1 MSPLEL
7 PSRIPPHNLDAE
19 RAVLG
24 AVLLEG
30 REALPRV
37 VEVLRPS
44 DFYTEAHRAIYH
56 SMLNLFDR
64 GEPVDLLTL
73 QEELRRTDQLPLV
86 GGPAALALLVE
97 QGSVAAYLHS
107 YTAIVRDM
115 AVLRELIQAA
125 THIIGQAFD
134 AKEDVQALVDDAE
147 RRIFSL
153 AERRLEGSAIP
164 VKNILNDTFKYIERL
179 YERQEHVTGVPT
191 GLVRLDEMTA
201 GLQPSDLILI
211 AGRPSM
217 GKTAFA
223 LSIAQHVG
231 IKLRMKILVLSLEMS
246 SQQLVQ
252 RMLSSEGRVDSLSVR
267 TGRLQAQDWH
277 RLTSA
282 AGRLSEAPIFIDDSP
297 GLSVLEVR
305 AKARRMKSEHGLDL
319 IVIDY
324 LQLMRGRS
332 NLDNRQQEISEISR
346 SLKALAKELNVPVV
360 ALSQLSRAI
369 ETRGDNT
376 PRLSDL
382 RECVTGDTLVC
393 LADGRR
399 VEIRSLVGMAP
410 DVLAV
415 STAGKIVSA
424 KSERVWLVGQ
434 RAVFAVKT
442 ASGRTIQATAQHRL
456 YSGDGWRTIAQ
467 LATGDR
473 LAIARRLP
481 EPLFPEP
488 WPDLHVS
495 LLGQLIGDGSYLSG
509 QPLRYTT
516 SSDANSAIVTEAARE
531 LGSEVKRYAGRR
543 SWHQLLISGNGD
555 RWHPRGVG
563 AWLRRL
569 GIFGQRSY
577 DKRIPDLAF
586 QLPDRQTALLL
597 RHLWATDGTIAVR
610 HGGRGSDGVFYS
622 TTSRGLAGDVAALL
636 LRLGVVARITTTT
649 KAGYRPSFVVC
660 VSGTTDQRRFLDLV
674 GAFGPREPQARRLES
689 RIGGRRSNTNVDTVP
704 IESFARVK
712 SLMRTQA
719 ISQRRMAALRGT
731 AFGGAAHF
739 RFAPSRAV
747 LGEYAEIL
755 HDEEL
760 RATASSDLFW
770 DRIVAIEP
778 AGEEDVFDL
787 TVPGPASWL
796 ADGVVSHNSGALEQ
810 DADVIMFLH
819 RPSFYSKDAME
830 EEARKTAEVHIGKQR
845 NGPTGK
851 IEVAFISQYA
861 RFENLASG
869 DRQFEP

>member
-1 MSPLEL
+1 MSAVEL

-37 VEVLRPS
+37 VEVLKPS

-97 QGSVAAYLHS
+97 QGSVAAYLNS

-115 AVLRELIQAA
+115 AVLRELIQAS

-153 AERRLEGSAIP
+153 AERRLEGSAVP

-217 GKTAFA
+217 GKAQPLDARVKTITGWKRMGDLRLGDELASMDGRPSRVRAIFPQGVKPIFRVTFSDGRSAECTGDHLWRVHCRDWPEPRVLTTDRIAEMLRTVRYRHRLWIDAPSGHYGHDDALPIDPWLLGALLGDGKLSGSSLTFSTADPEMLERVRERAGLGFTLRAAGGYDWRIVQATGAHREGVAGVTPNGLMSALRTLGLWGIRSEDKFIPQGYLDASRDARLELLRGLMDTDGWVERWGSARFCSTSEPLARGVAALVRSLGGWASTRRRCTTYSYRGARKVGRPAFVCNIQCPEPRALFRLSTKEGRALAAPRRRWRPTFISVEPVRTAEAQCIAVTHHSGCYITDDYVVTHNTAFA

-305 AKARRMKSEHGLDL
+305 AKARRMKAEHGLDL

-332 NLDNRQQEISEISR
+332 SLDNRQQEISEISR

-382 RECVTGDTLVC
+382 RE
-393 LADGRR
+393 
-399 VEIRSLVGMAP
+399 
-410 DVLAV
+410 
-415 STAGKIVSA
+415 
-424 KSERVWLVGQ
+424 
-434 RAVFAVKT
+434 
-442 ASGRTIQATAQHRL
+442 
-456 YSGDGWRTIAQ
+456 
-467 LATGDR
+467 
-473 LAIARRLP
+473 
-481 EPLFPEP
+481 
-488 WPDLHVS
+488 
-495 LLGQLIGDGSYLSG
+495 
-509 QPLRYTT
+509 
-516 SSDANSAIVTEAARE
+516 
-531 LGSEVKRYAGRR
+531 
-543 SWHQLLISGNGD
+543 
-555 RWHPRGVG
+555 
-563 AWLRRL
+563 
-569 GIFGQRSY
+569 
-577 DKRIPDLAF
+577 
-586 QLPDRQTALLL
+586 
-597 RHLWATDGTIAVR
+597 
-610 HGGRGSDGVFYS
+610 
-622 TTSRGLAGDVAALL
+622 
-636 LRLGVVARITTTT
+636 
-649 KAGYRPSFVVC
+649 
-660 VSGTTDQRRFLDLV
+660 
-674 GAFGPREPQARRLES
+674 
-689 RIGGRRSNTNVDTVP
+689 
-704 IESFARVK
+704 
-712 SLMRTQA
+712 
-719 ISQRRMAALRGT
+719 
-731 AFGGAAHF
+731 
-739 RFAPSRAV
+739 
-747 LGEYAEIL
+747 
-755 HDEEL
+755 
-760 RATASSDLFW
+760 
-770 DRIVAIEP
+770 
-778 AGEEDVFDL
+778 
-787 TVPGPASWL
+787 
-796 ADGVVSHNSGALEQ
+796 SGALEQ

-819 RPSFYSKDAME
+819 RPSFYSKDPME

-851 IEVAFISQYA
+851 LEVAFLSQYA
-861 RFENLASG
+861 RFENLAPG